1 LQIIEI
7 INIIV
12 VSVLIVIYNKY
23 IILILDM
30 EKLDDTINNLLF
42 VDWDWSDDELD
53 FSDVENDQDERNAFN
68 NNISIQI

>member
-1 LQIIEI
+1 
-7 INIIV
+7 
-12 VSVLIVIYNKY
+12 
-23 IILILDM
+23 M

-68 NNISIQI
+68 NNISLQI